1 MITGSAAPLIV
12 QNNVL
17 AEVNSY
23 DNVKVPVILGVM
35 SQCPDA
41 VLVESVFDHVLDSVM
56 NRVDLRLTYVG
67 Q

>member
-1 MITGSAAPLIV
+1 M
-12 QNNVL
+12 
-17 AEVNSY
+17 SY